1 MKNNRN
7 FSSFEGGNRRRGS
20 SLPIIPIVLVVL
32 VIALLAF
39 FWSRGGE
46 QPQQRVEK
54 VIPAEKLGQ

>member
-7 FSSFEGGNRRRGS
+7 FSSFEGGSRRRGS
-20 SLPIIPIVLVVL
+20 SLPIIPIALALL